1 MVDKYTPRITD
12 PSILPYLSPAQIE
25 NVGYP
30 SRGYAKDAFRNGL
43 WNLKWGD
50 PEDYGISIDIAINVS
65 KPQNKDFA
73 YVVFSKGFWNEKWGD
88 PRKWGIET
96 KQH

>member
-1 MVDKYTPRITD
+1 M
-12 PSILPYLSPAQIE
+12 
-25 NVGYP
+25 
-30 SRGYAKDAFRNGL
+30 
-43 WNLKWGD
+43 D